1 MLGAQAVVSH
11 VSSYPCIKLPVA
23 ELTAVSHEHSVPM
36 IVDGAHALGNI
47 PIDIGAMSDVDFW
60 CGPAPRFGSVASAC
74 L

>member
-1 MLGAQAVVSH
+1 MSH

-60 CGPAPRFGSVASAC
+60 CGPGLCFFYERNSQRRRLTG
-74 L
+74 